1 MHALRELGDLT
12 ASQWGMVTTAQAAAR
27 GVTRL
32 QLSRLAED
40 GHLERIAYG
49 IYRDAGTPPERYDSL
64 KAAWLSINPRRTAL
78 DRLADKPPDAV
89 VSGAT
94 ASYLLGL
101 GDLAPEPY
109 ELTVPRRR
117 QTQRAELTFR
127 VRQLPTGSLTRREG
141 LPVTTP
147 EQTIADLVQARL
159 DLSLVAGV
167 LSEAEA
173 LDSARLADLLSPLA
187 SRNGFKRGD
196 GQGFLA
202 ELERLAHRDVDSL
215 ARAVSATPLARRIA
229 EEYLK
234 TVDLTALVAPLSS
247 MIGEALAKSGLLS
260 QAQEPMKAIVP
271 RLVIPQENLLNLL
284 PAVRSLQEA
293 LAHLPV
299 QQLAMD
305 DRLRKQL
312 ISMAEQMRHA
322 QQATTEGALTTKAED
337 ESEAS

>member
-27 GVTRL
+27 GITRL

-40 GHLERIAYG
+40 GHLERVAYG
-49 IYRDAGTPPERYDSL
+49 IYRDAGTPPERHDSL
-64 KAAWLSINPRRTAL
+64 KAAWLSIEPRRTAL
-78 DRLADKPPDAV
+78 DRLKSKPPDAV
-89 VSGAT
+89 VSGST

-101 GDLAPEPY
+101 GDLVPEPY
-109 ELTVPRRR
+109 EFTVPRRR
-117 QTQRAELTFR
+117 QTQRTELTFR
-127 VRQLPTGSLTRREG
+127 VRQLPPESLTRREG

-147 EQTIADLVQARL
+147 EQTVADLVEARV

-215 ARAVSATPLARRIA
+215 ARAVSATPLARRIT

-234 TVDLTALVAPLSS
+234 AVDPATMAALSS
-247 MIGEALAKSGLLS
+247 MSDALAKYLALS
-260 QAQEPMKAIVP
+260 HAQKSAKARASMP
-271 RLVIPQENLLNLL
+271 RLVIPQEDLQNLL
-284 PAVRSLQEA
+284 PALRRVQEA
-293 LAHLPV
+293 LAHLP
-299 QQLAMD
+299 QLAMD
-305 DRLRKQL
+305 DRVRRQL
-312 ISMAEQMRHA
+312 ISMAEQMRRA
-322 QQATTEGALTTKAED
+322 EQAAGEGVLTTRPED
-337 ESEAS
+337 ESEVP

>member
-1 MHALRELGDLT
+1 MQALRELGDLT

-27 GVTRL
+27 GITRL

-78 DRLADKPPDAV
+78 DRLTDKPPDAV

-101 GDLAPEPY
+101 GDLVPEPY

-117 QTQRAELTFR
+117 QTQRTELTFR
-127 VRQLPTGSLTRREG
+127 VRQLPPDSLTRREG

-173 LDSARLADLLSPLA
+173 LDSARLADALSPLA
-187 SRNGFKRGD
+187 SRNGFRRGD
-196 GQGFLA
+196 GQALLA

-215 ARAVSATPLARRIA
+215 AKAVSATPLARKIA

-234 TVDLTALVAPLSS
+234 TVDPATTAALAALSS
-247 MIGEALAKSGLLS
+247 RISEALTKSGVLS
-260 QAQEPMKAIVP
+260 QAAKAFAEIMP
-271 RLVIPQENLLNLL
+271 RLVIPQENLL
-284 PAVRSLQEA
+284 PATRSLQEA

-299 QQLAMD
+299 PQLAMD
-305 DRLRKQL
+305 DRVRKQL
-312 ISMAEQMRHA
+312 ASLAEQMRHA
-322 QQATTEGALTTKAED
+322 QQATAEGALTTKAED